1 MDNTTPV
8 LAALDALLA
17 SIKSTTLT
25 LTYPSIP
32 VTSFFRAKDIGLFK
46 AEVSRLLPVL
56 QSLRSRHLTFP
67 SDLET
72 QLIGILLACDAVR
85 AESLVLLSKRDEF
98 EDVVGQ
104 DGVNAMHRSEESL
117 GSSSGSSAGKQKIY
131 RASWLLCSHRDSAF
145 LFRHRMMQYRCILEA
160 TLAVANLLSLKAI
173 ARTAVFSRAAVK
185 DISNQLAALKR
196 ALTQVM
202 GGNPADFEVKD
213 FGLMSEGQKVDGI
226 AFLRRG
232 LVAVKAAVH
241 DPRDLGVTGP
251 SSELIMFVDRLLVE
265 GIREG

>member
-1 MDNTTPV
+1 MDSTTPV

-17 SIKSTTLT
+17 SVKSTTLT

-46 AEVSRLLPVL
+46 AEVSRLVPVL
-56 QSLRSRHLTFP
+56 QSLRSRHLALP

-72 QLIGILLACDAVR
+72 QLIEVLLACDTVR
-85 AESLVLLSKRDEF
+85 AESLFLLSKDDS
-98 EDVVGQ
+98 EDDDVE
-104 DGVNAMHRSEESL
+104 DGEHARHRSEESL
-117 GSSSGSSAGKQKIY
+117 SSSPSKQKVY
-131 RASWLLCSHRDSAF
+131 RASWMLCLHRDNAF
-145 LFRHRMMQYRCILEA
+145 LLRHRLMQYRCVLEA
-160 TLAVANLLSLKAI
+160 TLAIANLLSLKAI
-173 ARTAVFSRAAVK
+173 ARTAMFSRAAVK
-185 DISNQLAALKR
+185 DISDQLAALKR

-202 GGNPADFEVKD
+202 GGNPANFEVKE
-213 FGLMSEGQKVDGI
+213 FGLVNEGQKVDGA

-232 LVAVKAAVH
+232 LVAVRAAVH

-265 GIREG
+265 GIREGW